1 MSNLESLPYTNND
14 KSVEMRWFSS
24 FIAVMKRDVLV
35 AYRQLGDVLSPMVFF
50 VVVVSLFPLGIGANE
65 PLLSKVSSG
74 IIWVATLLSSL
85 LSLERLFKMDFIDG
99 SLEQLLLS
107 PVPTTLIVSAKITV
121 HWFLNS
127 LPLILAAPVL
137 GLLMNFPEKAYP
149 ALISTFLLGTPVLSC
164 IGAIGAAL
172 TVGLRKGGALLSL
185 LILPLYI
192 PVLIFATSAIDA
204 ASVGLPYDG
213 QLAILAAMLIG
224 SLTFSP
230 FVVAASLKV
239 SLN

>member
-1 MSNLESLPYTNND
+1 MNNLESLNYTYDRKKIEFNLF
-14 KSVEMRWFSS
+14 SVFFAVIKREM
-24 FIAVMKRDVLV
+24 FI
-35 AYRQLGDVLSPMVFF
+35 AYRQPGDVLNPMVFF
-50 VVVVSLFPLGIGANE
+50 VVVVTLFPLGIGADDQ
-65 PLLSKVSSG
+65 LLGRISFG
-74 IIWVATLLSSL
+74 ILWVAALLSSL
-85 LSLERLFKMDFIDG
+85 LSLERLFKTDFLDG
-99 SLEQLLLS
+99 SLEQLLIS
-107 PVPTTLIVSAKITV
+107 PVPVSWIVAAKIV
-121 HWFLNS
+121 AHWLLTA
-127 LPLILAAPVL
+127 LPLVMAAPFL
-137 GLLMNFPEKAYP
+137 GLLMNFPEQAYV
-149 ALISTFLLGTPVLSC
+149 ALLGTFFLGTPVLSC

-172 TVGLRKGGALLSL
+172 TVGLRKGGTLLSL

-213 QLAILAAMLIG
+213 QLAILAALLIG